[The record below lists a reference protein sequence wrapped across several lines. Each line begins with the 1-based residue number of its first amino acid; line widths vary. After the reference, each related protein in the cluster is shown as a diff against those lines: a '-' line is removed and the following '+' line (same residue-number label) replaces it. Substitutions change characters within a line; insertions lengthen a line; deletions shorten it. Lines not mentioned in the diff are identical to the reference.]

1 MHFVIW
7 TERYFF
13 VTSIS
18 ILNFSIKAYL
28 KSWINFS
35 NDFQGTGSLYLFF
48 FFSWY
53 SRIVGEGVQG
63 KLSEELQ
70 ENIKIVICGNQ
81 VVVQSSE
88 FRSWTR
94 RNKRDERKE
103 VIGQRERE
111 RTEEKGSR
119 NKYKGRLTSLIR
131 TLTKKKCTYDL
142 VTVNNDN
149 DDKNNNKMFT
159 SND

>member
-18 ILNFSIKAYL
+18 ILNSTIKAYL
-28 KSWINFS
+28 KSWNNFS

-53 SRIVGEGVQG
+53 SRIVVEGVKG
-63 KLSEELQ
+63 KFSEESQ
-70 ENIKIVICGNQ
+70 KSIKIVICGNQ

-88 FRSWTR
+88 FRSWT
-94 RNKRDERKE
+94 RDERKE

-149 DDKNNNKMFT
+149 DDKNNKMFM

>member
-1 MHFVIW
+1 M
-7 TERYFF
+7 
-13 VTSIS
+13 
-18 ILNFSIKAYL
+18 
-28 KSWINFS
+28 
-35 NDFQGTGSLYLFF
+35 
-48 FFSWY
+48 
-53 SRIVGEGVQG
+53 EGVQG

-70 ENIKIVICGNQ
+70 ENIKIVIFGNQ

-94 RNKRDERKE
+94 RNRRDERKE

-149 DDKNNNKMFT
+149 DDKNNKIFM